1 MRSPA
6 GRFGGRVLVRV
17 AVTKASVAKAAMVG
31 ALLLSACGG
40 GEGAD
45 SEAAELTFTD
55 SPISRALGVDFSNQS
70 GSQDQFAEQT
80 RVAEEQI
87 VECMAA
93 EGFDYVAQ
101 TQSFEAVN
109 DPFEEAMQ
117 LEPREFAEQHGWGV
131 ATLSGFDQAF
141 AVGQE
146 FTDPNQDYVGS
157 LSDSERDAYFAV
169 LHGAQPDID
178 FENSTEDE
186 INEAFENFEPT
197 GCNSIAYEQIFSGEN
212 SVFGI
217 YDELSDVFEDMWDK
231 VTSDPRVVEFNTN
244 WQTCIGESGYDYSSQ
259 EDAMQSLGQRSQELF
274 ESATF
279 AGDGLTEADFE
290 GMSDDELD
298 AIFSQPPDFDEE
310 LQAEIRA
317 DEIAF
322 ALVALDCGM
331 SPPFL
336 GPPQVLLEVQFELE
350 QAIVDENQE
359 VFDRYRELGN

>member
-1 MRSPA
+1 
-6 GRFGGRVLVRV
+6 V
-17 AVTKASVAKAAMVG
+17 KAWDLWLGDSW
-31 ALLLSACGG
+31 LLSACGG
-40 GEGAD
+40 GEGSD
-45 SEAAELTFTD
+45 SEAAGLTFAD
-55 SPISRALGVDFSNQS
+55 SPISRALGVDFSNPAD
-70 GSQDQFAEQT
+70 GQDQFAEQT

-109 DPFEEAMQ
+109 NPFEEAMQ
-117 LEPREFAEQHGWGV
+117 LAPREFAEQFGWGM

-141 AVGQE
+141 EVGQE
-146 FTDPNQDYVGS
+146 FVDPNQDYVES
-157 LSDSERDAYFAV
+157 LSDGEQQAYFET
-169 LHGAQPDID
+169 LHGVQPDID
-178 FENSTEDE
+178 FENLTDDE
-186 INEAFENFEPT
+186 INDAFENFEPS

-217 YDELSDVFEDMWDK
+217 YDELSDVFEDMSDK
-231 VTSDPRVVEFNTN
+231 VASDPRVVEFNSA

-259 EDAMQSLGQRSQELF
+259 EDAMQALGQRSQELF

-279 AGDGLTEADFE
+279 AGDGLAEADFE
-290 GMSDDELD
+290 QMSEEELE
-298 AIFSQPPDFDEE
+298 AIFSQPPDVDEE
-310 LQAEIRA
+310 LQAEIEA

-336 GPPQVLLEVQFELE
+336 GQPQVLLEVQFELE
-350 QAIVDENQE
+350 QAIVNENQE
-359 VFDRYRELGN
+359 VFDRYRELGS